1 MVTRAFVPWMDAFLF
16 GREKENNMAQQKLT
30 EQERVRRQKIQ
41 DLKDMGIDPFGSAY
55 KRTTTSGKI
64 IAQYEDKTKEELQEL
79 DVHVKIAGR
88 IMTKRR
94 QGKAGFMHIQDIDG
108 QIQIYVRKDVVGEE
122 QYEIFKKNDLG
133 DIVGIE
139 GTIMKTDHGQL
150 SVRAQVY
157 THLSKALRPLPEK
170 YHGLTDVEE
179 RFRRRYV
186 DLIMNPEAKHIA
198 ITRPKIIRAVQEYLD
213 GQGLMEVE
221 TPVLQPIL
229 GGAAAR
235 PFVTHHNTLN
245 MPFYLRIATE
255 LPLKRLIVGGLE
267 GVYEIGR
274 LFRNEGMDATHNPEF
289 TTVEA
294 YVAYSD
300 LHGMMDLIEG
310 LFDHVA
316 NKVLGTTEIT
326 YQGQEISLKAP
337 FKRITM
343 CDAIKEKTGI
353 DFKQVTSY
361 EEACQLAKE
370 HDIEVEKIHNSIGH
384 IIQLFFDKYVEETI
398 VQPTF
403 VYEYP
408 IEISPLAKKNS
419 EDPRFTDRYELFI
432 CGHEYANAFSELND
446 PIDQRERFEKQL
458 ELRDLG
464 DEEANEMDVDYVE
477 ALEYGMPPTGGVGLG
492 IDRFVMLL
500 TDQRT
505 IREVLLFPTMKLTG
519 ESKGAKLEKKS
530 QEAVSSTSA
539 DVKSIVN
546 KKPTIDYSKVE
557 IEPLFKDFVDFE
569 TFSKSD
575 FRAVKVKECRAVP
588 KSKKLLE
595 FILDDGTEE
604 DRTILSGIHDYYE
617 PEELVGK
624 TLVAIT
630 NLPPRKMMGIDSC
643 GMIISAVHSEAGEER
658 LNLLVLDDA
667 IPAGAKLY

>member
-1 MVTRAFVPWMDAFLF
+1 
-16 GREKENNMAQQKLT
+16 
-30 EQERVRRQKIQ
+30 
-41 DLKDMGIDPFGSAY
+41 
-55 KRTTTSGKI
+55 
-64 IAQYEDKTKEELQEL
+64 
-79 DVHVKIAGR
+79 
-88 IMTKRR
+88 MTKRR
-94 QGKAGFMHIQDIDG
+94 QGKAGFMHIQDVDG

-150 SVRAQVY
+150 SVRAQIY

-316 NKVLGTTEIT
+316 NNVLGTTDIT

-446 PIDQRERFEKQL
+446 PIDQRELFEKQL

-505 IREVLLFPTMKLTG
+505 IREVLLFPHMKLTG

-546 KKPTIDYSKVE
+546 KKPTIDYYKVE

-604 DRTILSGIHDYYE
+604 DITILSGIHDYYE

>member
-1 MVTRAFVPWMDAFLF
+1 
-16 GREKENNMAQQKLT
+16 MAQQKLT
-30 EQERVRRQKIQ
+30 EQERVRRQKMQ

-94 QGKAGFMHIQDIDG
+94 QGKAGFMHIQDVDG

-150 SVRAQVY
+150 SVRAQIY

-274 LFRNEGMDATHNPEF
+274 LFRNVGMDGTNTPEF

-316 NKVLGTTEIT
+316 NKVLGTTDIT

-505 IREVLLFPTMKLTG
+505 IREVLLFPHMKLTG

-546 KKPTIDYSKVE
+546 KKPTIDYYKVE

>member
-1 MVTRAFVPWMDAFLF
+1 
-16 GREKENNMAQQKLT
+16 MAQQKLT
-30 EQERVRRQKIQ
+30 EQERVRRQKMQ

-64 IAQYEDKTKEELQEL
+64 IAQYENKTKEELQEL

-170 YHGLTDVEE
+170 YHGLTDIEE

-316 NKVLGTTEIT
+316 NKVLGTTDIT

-408 IEISPLAKKNS
+408 IEISPLAKKNN

-505 IREVLLFPTMKLTG
+505 IREVLLFPHMKLTG

-530 QEAVSSTSA
+530 QETVSSTSA

-643 GMIISAVHSEAGEER
+643 GMIISAVHNEAGEER

>member
-1 MVTRAFVPWMDAFLF
+1 
-16 GREKENNMAQQKLT
+16 MAQQKLT
-30 EQERVRRQKIQ
+30 EQERVRRQKMQ

-316 NKVLGTTEIT
+316 NKVLGTTDIT

-408 IEISPLAKKNS
+408 IEISPLAKKNN

-530 QEAVSSTSA
+530 QEAVSSTLA

-643 GMIISAVHSEAGEER
+643 GMIISAVHNEAGEER